1 MKRKL
6 TITFARAIGSVT
18 APPQEIEVVLLAL
31 GSESSSG
38 TDTTY
43 LPAPER
49 RRFLLTAPEVKQ
61 EFDVTPS
68 EDPSFEEPI
77 HYRIA
82 WRRGYL
88 GKMESHD
95 FFMPDKDVAFEDLLR
110 LENIDP
116 NRTLSESDLGK
127 PGRVAQ
133 LSPTG
138 AVQGSDG
145 VALYTNGQIEDL
157 LEEERTIRE
166 REDSGVLTYLN
177 QALEEH
183 ETSVESTTRGHI
195 SDSERRTGQR
205 ISSVEQAYKDAD
217 EALRRSIIEEVGAG
231 GNEVPENLLELLEAK
246 ADLENGKIKYEQ
258 LPEGIGQGELFKITS
273 NDRLTTTQAE
283 PGDMAV
289 SPTDTWFLTGDSSE
303 ENDWV
308 RISTLLKGVQS
319 INGKTGDSVFI
330 NAEDVGARA
339 AGNVPV
345 SEVSGLAQEFAERL
359 TGYIKED
366 EDGYI
371 DTSLLRSDVP
381 RIEGDRFFTA
391 EGEEIAV
398 RGDVTSV
405 NGKTGE
411 VTLNAEDV
419 GARSSSTLIP
429 IGEVD
434 NLQSNLNLK
443 VNVSDPR
450 LTDARTPTAHA
461 QSHGLGGSDQLTLEQ
476 GQITNL
482 VEDLSQRATLDQFN
496 DFRDAIYAD
505 LPENPEQQAN
515 AAGEFAALSI
525 TGANDST
532 DKLEQMSIYLNET
545 NEQFTLFEENSFDFN
560 LKYND
565 LLDTQEAMETAMTS
579 IDVMGESVSRD
590 KQQVEVAKAEVE
602 ALLQQANEATA
613 TAVLVAELLDYS
625 INGGDVSVPRP
636 LVEENSIEER
646 HLSPELRE
654 KINNLG

>member
-6 TITFARAIGSVT
+6 TITFARAVGSVT
-18 APPQEIEVVLLAL
+18 APPQEVEVVLLAL
-31 GSESSSG
+31 GSESSSA

-49 RRFLLTAPEVKQ
+49 RRFLLTTPEVKQ

-145 VALYTNGQIEDL
+145 VALYTNQQIEDL

-183 ETSVESTTRGHI
+183 ETSVESTTRGLI

-217 EALRRSIIEEVGAG
+217 EALRQSIIEEVGAG
-231 GNEVPENLLELLEAK
+231 DNEVPENLLELLEAK

-258 LPEGIGQGELFKITS
+258 LPEGIGQGELFKIAS

-289 SPTDTWFLTGDSSE
+289 SPTDTWFLTGEYSE

-308 RISTLLKGVQS
+308 RISTLLRGIQS
-319 INGKTGDSVFI
+319 VNGKTGDSVFI

-366 EDGYI
+366 EDGKI

-405 NGKTGE
+405 NGKIGE
-411 VTLNAEDV
+411 VTINAEDV
-419 GARSSSTLIP
+419 GARSSSTPIP
-429 IGEVD
+429 IGEVE
-434 NLQSNLNLK
+434 NLQNNLNLK

-450 LTDARTPTAHA
+450 LTDARVPTAHA
-461 QSHGLGGSDQLTLEQ
+461 ETHLLGGSDQLTLEQ
-476 GQITNL
+476 SQVTNL

-505 LPENPEQQAN
+505 LPDNPEQQAN

-545 NEQFTLFEENSFDFN
+545 NQQFTLFEENSFDFN

-579 IDVMGESVSRD
+579 IDVMGESVSQD
-590 KQQVEVAKAEVE
+590 KRQVEVAKAEVE

-625 INGGDVSVPRP
+625 ISGGDVSVPRP
-636 LVEENSIEER
+636 LVEENSIDER